1 MHTLRVILAGTG
13 IISALLLLP
22 AIVLFATAAYPP
34 VRTRSACRPAGALAT
49 RSVLGVTRPSSAGQS
64 TSAGPSTDTASVA
77 QMVRSSARTQ
87 LRLLKMVELGLC
99 AAHVTT
105 RARAG
110 QPAQAGRPTD
120 RLDAGELDGW
130 RSVRPRGQPDPGA
143 DARPAGHGGRTV
155 GQAFK
160 GITRGPMSS

>member
-99 AAHVTT
+99 AAHGDDSGKSRSTSPS
-105 RARAG
+105 RSSDGPSRRGGARWVAFRPPPW
-110 QPAQAGRPTD
+110 PA
-120 RLDAGELDGW
+120 
-130 RSVRPRGQPDPGA
+130 
-143 DARPAGHGGRTV
+143 
-155 GQAFK
+155 
-160 GITRGPMSS
+160 